1 MAEERGDSR
10 ALALGGVRYA
20 LVTVPPE
27 ATKEE
32 YVRYRDTFQRVG
44 VEDEFERKLGQL
56 SSHLDAISG
65 TLTRPF
71 TTYSAMT
78 VPPTSIVQAYK
89 TYMTALLLEAQQVLR
104 EMVSEVE
111 KLYESVARAPSPER
125 LEELARSIESFAL
138 RNRSLITT
146 VIVASQKLT
155 NLLAR
160 SLPPQLRSALV
171 NESLGR
177 MMVPVGE

>member
-1 MAEERGDSR
+1 MLED
-10 ALALGGVRYA
+10 VRYA

-32 YVRYRDTFQRVG
+32 YARYRDTFPRTG
-44 VEDEFERKLGQL
+44 LEDDFERRLAQL
-56 SSHLDAISG
+56 SSQLDAISG
-65 TLTRPF
+65 TLTKPF

-104 EMVSEVE
+104 DMVGDIGS
-111 KLYESVARAPSPER
+111 LYEAVAKAPSPSELER
-125 LEELARSIESFAL
+125 LARAIEAFAT

-155 NLLAR
+155 NMLAR

-177 MMVPVGE
+177 MMVPVGAP